1 MQIGT
6 LASETGLS
14 RDTLRFYE
22 QRGLIRSTR
31 SANSYRTYA
40 PETVQLLGYI
50 RTAQRLGFSLS
61 EIGESLPALW
71 NTATPDAAIAAL
83 LLEKVTVIDRKIEEL
98 ILLKKDLLERAAQ
111 ACPLLAG
118 DGTLPFS

>member
-14 RDTLRFYE
+14 RDALRFYE

-31 SANSYRTYA
+31 SANGYRTYA
-40 PETVQLLGYI
+40 SETVQLVGYI
-50 RTAQRLGFSLS
+50 RTAQGLGFSLA

-71 NTATPDAAIAAL
+71 SSDTPATAVASL
-83 LLEKVTVIDRKIEEL
+83 LADKVNMIDRKIEEL
-98 ILLKKDLLERAAQ
+98 TALKNALRDRVAQ
-111 ACPLLAG
+111 NCPLLPSGAR
-118 DGTLPFS
+118 

>member
-6 LASETGLS
+6 LAAETGLS

-31 SANSYRTYA
+31 SANSYRTYP

-50 RTAQRLGFSLS
+50 RTAQRLGFSLA

-71 NTATPDAAIAAL
+71 HSATPDESIGAL
-83 LLEKVTVIDRKIEEL
+83 LLEKVTVIDQKIAEL
-98 ILLKKDLLERAAQ
+98 TSLKTELLERVRQ
-111 ACPLLAG
+111 TCPLLAG
-118 DGTLPFS
+118 RAD